1 MACRLEEEPMP
12 RLLLTLI
19 AGIAAFTLLPSP
31 CPVFAQTEAPVLEKW
46 YPALFAA
53 DAETLGSLLSNDA
66 EIRLEDLGITQTK
79 AEFLESLGAWK
90 DSIEG
95 AAFAWKLAAGAPASA
110 TEATALVCYRFPSNE
125 LLTREVF
132 TFAAGKITESVQTTE
147 GESCA
152 GF

>member
-1 MACRLEEEPMP
+1 MP
-12 RLLLTLI
+12 KLFALLLSAMVVST
-19 AGIAAFTLLPSP
+19 AP
-31 CPVFAQTEAPVLEKW
+31 CRAETKTPVLDKW
-46 YPALFAA
+46 YPALFSA
-53 DAETLGSLLSNDA
+53 DAPALASLLTEDA
-66 EIRLEDLGITQTK
+66 EIRLEDIGITQTK
-79 AEFLESLGAWK
+79 SEFLDSLGEWK